1 MTTAL
6 TITADELEGTTASVS
21 QWLVSEGDVVTDG
34 QPVLELETDKVS
46 MEVCAH
52 QAGVIS
58 DIQVKVGDDV
68 AADMVLA
75 HIKSASEAAV
85 TASNTESGATPEPT
99 NSPATE
105 SEAETATQSTD
116 ATVATDAKAKHRL
129 SPAVRRLLQEN
140 QLSVDDVTGT
150 GRDGRVT
157 REDVEQ
163 YITNAPKSVA
173 VPAKKPVIKEYA
185 APSETTSTKVP
196 HSRIR
201 KSIADHMVTSLLH
214 TSPHVTSVFEMDLSN
229 IMAHRKWHK
238 KACERAGGK
247 LTFTAYFAYAAAL
260 ACKEVPQV
268 NARYHEDHL
277 EMFNQ
282 VHMGIGTA
290 LGDEGLVV
298 PVIRDVDSKDLYE
311 IAKALTEQTDKAR
324 QGNLTPDD
332 LKGSTLTISNHG
344 VSGSLFATPIIINQ
358 PEVAI
363 LGVGKLEKR
372 AVVVE
377 QNGEDTIVIKP
388 MCYVSLT
395 IDHRALDAHQTNLFL
410 SHFVDIIENWEG

>member
-1 MTTAL
+1 MTTEL
-6 TITADELEGTTASVS
+6 TISADELEGTTASVTV
-21 QWLVSEGDVVTDG
+21 WLVNEGDIVSAG

-52 QAGVIS
+52 QSGVLS
-58 DIQVKVGDDV
+58 DIQVKVGDEV
-68 AADMVLA
+68 EADMALA
-75 HIKSASEAAV
+75 HIRPADTETLSED
-85 TASNTESGATPEPT
+85 SEESTEQDVEDLL
-99 NSPATE
+99 TE
-105 SEAETATQSTD
+105 
-116 ATVATDAKAKHRL
+116 TVQDKAKHRL

-140 QLSVDDVTGT
+140 QLTADEVTGS
-150 GRDGRVT
+150 GRNGRVT

-163 YITNAPKSVA
+163 YLAQEQTTHEHNTPIKTNYSSPSDTPSVN
-173 VPAKKPVIKEYA
+173 
-185 APSETTSTKVP
+185 TTSSGTSLPNTTSRKVP
-196 HSRIR
+196 HTRIR
-201 KSIADHMVTSLLH
+201 KSIADHMVSSLLH
-214 TSPHVTSVFEMDLSN
+214 TSPHVTSVFEMDMSN
-229 IMAHRKWHK
+229 IIAHRKWHK
-238 KACERAGGK
+238 NACARVGGK
-247 LTFTAYFAYAAAL
+247 LTFTAYFAYAAAH

-268 NARYHEDHL
+268 NARYHENCL
-277 EMFNQ
+277 ELFDQ

-290 LGDEGLVV
+290 LGDDGLVV

-311 IAKALTEQTDKAR
+311 IAIALTEQTDKAR
-324 QGNLTPDD
+324 NRNLTPDD

-363 LGVGKLEKR
+363 LGVGKLQKR

-377 QNGEDTIVIKP
+377 QNGEDVMVIKP

-410 SHFVDIIENWEG
+410 SHFVDTIENWEG